1 MSTRDALRLQLASGL
16 AGLLGG
22 LGAVAY
28 QWVLRHPGGGTSHA
42 IVLAVVQILAYAGFA
57 TGGVTTG
64 FVVLAELRT
73 RRRRI
78 VPMLLYIGVAFV
90 VTLYACGGRWP
101 FWRP

>member
-16 AGLLGG
+16 AGVLGG

-28 QWVLRHPGGGTSHA
+28 QWVLRHPTSHA
-42 IVLAVVQILAYAGFA
+42 IVLTVVQVLAYAAFA
-57 TGGVTTG
+57 AGGLTTAG
-64 FVVLAELRT
+64 VVIKELRT
-73 RRRRI
+73 RRRI

-90 VTLYACGGRWP
+90 VALYACGGRWP